1 MDKLVFEYQNRPRYP
16 LLQED
21 FGMADTYNISL
32 YKEGAAEPKNLGYIE
47 ERLLDTAL
55 WFYMLEKTIDIM
67 VIRDGKIIK
76 TLSQQI
82 SKKCL

>member
-1 MDKLVFEYQNRPRYP
+1 MDKLVFEYYNCPRYP

-32 YKEGAAEPKNLGYIE
+32 YKEGEEEPNNLGYIE

-55 WFYMLEKTIDIM
+55 WFYMLEKDIDIIVM
-67 VIRDGKIIK
+67 RDGKIIQ
-76 TLSQQI
+76 TLPQE
-82 SKKCL
+82 

>member
-32 YKEGAAEPKNLGYIE
+32 YKEGEEEPNNLGYIE
-47 ERLLDTAL
+47 SRLLDTAL
-55 WFYMLEKTIDIM
+55 WFYMLEKDIDIIVM
-67 VIRDGKIIK
+67 RDGKIIQ
-76 TLSQQI
+76 TLPQE
-82 SKKCL
+82 